1 MHKPITL
8 VTVISRMNVGGPAIL
23 IDGLIQGLPKEDFTH
38 HLITG
43 SCAGN
48 EIDYLDVHPNIEKLI
63 LVHRLKSL
71 GRSILPTKD
80 FRTLVET
87 IRLLRE
93 IEPDIVHT
101 HTSKAGIIGRI
112 AAKIASPSSTVI
124 HTFHGHLLYGYF
136 SPLKSKLVILFEKS
150 LSKMTDVLI
159 AVTSQ
164 IERDLKHVG
173 IGIGNRWEVIH
184 PGVSKVGLTS
194 STRNGHASKRL
205 VWIGRFTDIKNP
217 TLAIEIIEHLH
228 KSDDS
233 NISLTMVGDG
243 ELLTRMQ
250 DLARAKQ
257 LPIEFTGW
265 QTDVYPFLQAA
276 DALLLTSKNE
286 GLPIVMLEAAS
297 MGIPTFSTNVGG
309 VNEFITDRATGFI
322 IDQRASHAAKYISST
337 LLNLEVMNGVAT
349 AASKKYQNGFSMDS
363 FVESHSK
370 LYKSLAN

>member
-43 SCAGN
+43 SCEKN
-48 EIDYLDVHPNIEKLI
+48 EIDYLDGHPNLEKLI
-63 LVHRLKSL
+63 SVHRLKSL

-80 FRTLVET
+80 LRTLLET
-87 IRLLRE
+87 IRLLKE
-93 IEPDIVHT
+93 IKPDIVHT
-101 HTSKAGIIGRI
+101 HTSKAGIIGRL
-112 AAKIASPSSTVI
+112 AAKIASPNSTVI

-136 SPLKSKLVILFEKS
+136 SPLKTKLIILFEKF
-150 LSKMTDVLI
+150 LSKMTDVLV

-164 IERDLKHVG
+164 IERDLKNVG
-173 IGIGNRWEVIH
+173 IGISNRWEVIH
-184 PGVSKVGLTS
+184 PGVSQVELKKI
-194 STRNGHASKRL
+194 TRTEQATKHL
-205 VWIGRFTDIKNP
+205 VWIGRFTDIKNSN
-217 TLAIEIIEHLH
+217 LAIEIMESLG
-228 KSDDS
+228 KLNGSAV
-233 NISLTMVGDG
+233 SLTMVGDG
-243 ELLTRMQ
+243 ELLPNIQ
-250 DLARAKQ
+250 SLVKSKQ

-265 QTDVYPFLQAA
+265 QTDVYPYLQEA

-309 VNEFITDRATGFI
+309 VSEFIADGFSGFF
-322 IDQRASHAAKYISST
+322 IDQDLDIAAKYISET
-337 LLNLEVMNGVAT
+337 LSNDEAMNSVSKT
-349 AASKKYQNGFSMDS
+349 ASDRYQNGFSMNS

-370 LYKSLAN
+370 LYKSLIN